1 MFHKEVQEK
10 FSKSAQ
16 DARIQEKTSIHER
29 GSPVL
34 KRSDLNASMSPE
46 RSSGRVRGEAPAG
59 FGAAPHQRRKAHL
72 RRLLPLGAPVGALLG
87 LRPKPSG
94 AYAPPLPRAKVSP
107 WIRGRDFCRFAR
119 DLGET
124 FCEQKVSPKPLSKR
138 LYMLRVKQDNFST
151 KYKNSRPEP
160 SLLFVFID

>member
-1 MFHKEVQEK
+1 M
-10 FSKSAQ
+10 
-16 DARIQEKTSIHER
+16 R
-29 GSPVL
+29 
-34 KRSDLNASMSPE
+34 
-46 RSSGRVRGEAPAG
+46 
-59 FGAAPHQRRKAHL
+59 L
-72 RRLLPLGAPVGALLG
+72 RADGALPQAPPE
-87 LRPKPSG
+87 LRPGLDQSFALDSWARSG
-94 AYAPPLPRAKVSP
+94 
-107 WIRGRDFCRFAR
+107 RFAR